1 MWTIKYFEEVYDRY
15 LSSGLSVKDFCA
27 NERIL
32 QSKFYYW
39 RKRLPEHN
47 NIKEGHPDFIPIVF
61 SGAKQQM
68 QVKKPVGQKF
78 NPEHL
83 HSSDDNILEIVY
95 PNGVKLRIPAE
106 SDLAQIRSLILLTR

>member
-1 MWTIKYFEEVYDRY
+1 MWTIKHFEEVYDRY
-15 LSSGLSVKDFCA
+15 LSSDLSVKDFCE
-27 NERIL
+27 NECIL

-39 RKRLPEHN
+39 KKKLPEYN
-47 NIKEGHPDFIPIVF
+47 NKKEGHPDFIPIVF

-68 QVKKPVGQKF
+68 QVKKSVGQKL

-95 PNGVKLRIPAE
+95 PNGVKLRVPAE
-106 SDLAQIRSLILLTR
+106 SDLARIHSLILLTR